1 MNEYFPDPKSF
12 WERVKV
18 EIDLYNYATKVDVK
32 NATAVDTSKNLLK
45 KLIEQA

>member
-1 MNEYFPDPKSF
+1 M
-12 WERVKV
+12 KV